1 MVLCTACVIKINVNG
16 YHNGYGHSSRW
27 NRARRRRDIRT
38 IKTAITRSYV
48 DDRKIT
54 LSVNKVLGF
63 TILNHL
69 WGMYY
74 GILASLDG
82 VSCHCMPI
90 RDIYTFIPPV
100 IRLLVLAVMDGDSD
114 AHLRP
119 LLINSINDFNNNMIL
134 TPLNTKMH
142 PYIW

>member
-1 MVLCTACVIKINVNG
+1 
-16 YHNGYGHSSRW
+16 
-27 NRARRRRDIRT
+27 
-38 IKTAITRSYV
+38 
-48 DDRKIT
+48 
-54 LSVNKVLGF
+54 
-63 TILNHL
+63 
-69 WGMYY
+69 
-74 GILASLDG
+74 
-82 VSCHCMPI
+82 MPI